1 MIEIKLP
8 LVDKNIHDV
17 FLSSSY
23 LKVIEG
29 INAKLRGKDDIIVL
43 TGESGTG
50 KTLIV
55 RQILQDL
62 DDEMPAVFLQNP
74 RYTCDEMLND
84 ACEQIGIDAT
94 ELQKEPETEKKLHIF
109 RRLLQEQSQDKGPV
123 RLFIDD
129 AHNVDIDTL
138 FNILKL
144 LEGPDVERPL
154 QIILIGLPQ
163 LEVLLTSPELAE
175 LISTKPVFFRLK
187 PLGTEELGAF
197 VAQRLDAFGIAQEDY
212 FSDEAIEKIALYTRG
227 IPSQVAIL
235 FDAVMATIQP
245 DAQKTVTGSNVDE
258 AVDLFSLPWAVENR
272 KRGTTMLDTAMPE
285 DQEYELTIPNS
296 TSSESPQI
304 VKKTLISGIKGK
316 VTDLFSQKKIVNLE
330 TARDNRS
337 SENKQRDNKKT
348 AHAPANPEQHS
359 ATGEQNGKT
368 DTRAA
373 CSGTA
378 KSRKKP
384 GAQNADARV
393 EPDRPSSNQQNDKVE
408 TMKMN
413 LQEETSN
420 RGERLTKVLKA
431 LQNGSPDVE
440 AVALISDDGLMVASA
455 LPQDLDEIRVGGRAP
470 PC

>member
-163 LEVLLTSPELAE
+163 LEVLLTSSELAE
-175 LISTKPVFFRLK
+175 LISINPVFFRLK

-258 AVDLFSLPWAVENR
+258 AVDLFS
-272 KRGTTMLDTAMPE
+272 
-285 DQEYELTIPNS
+285 
-296 TSSESPQI
+296 
-304 VKKTLISGIKGK
+304 
-316 VTDLFSQKKIVNLE
+316 QKKIVNLE

-337 SENKQRDNKKT
+337 SENKQRDNKKNSPC
-348 AHAPANPEQHS
+348 A
-359 ATGEQNGKT
+359 
-368 DTRAA
+368 R
-373 CSGTA
+373 
-378 KSRKKP
+378 KSRTALSNWRAERQDRHQGCIQRHSQVQEKTRRSEYRYQG
-384 GAQNADARV
+384 GAESPV
-393 EPDRPSSNQQNDKVE
+393 FEP
-408 TMKMN
+408 
-413 LQEETSN
+413 
-420 RGERLTKVLKA
+420 TK
-431 LQNGSPDVE
+431 
-440 AVALISDDGLMVASA
+440 
-455 LPQDLDEIRVGGRAP
+455 
-470 PC
+470 

>member
-258 AVDLFSLPWAVENR
+258 AVDLFS
-272 KRGTTMLDTAMPE
+272 
-285 DQEYELTIPNS
+285 
-296 TSSESPQI
+296 
-304 VKKTLISGIKGK
+304 
-316 VTDLFSQKKIVNLE
+316 QKKIVNLE

-393 EPDRPSSNQQNDKVE
+393 EPDRQSSNQQNDKVE